1 MENEAKTEKTSTSGE
16 VTPASSREIA
26 LNDSGTSKQSGT
38 RLTQWRSPP
47 VPESK
52 VYFIQCDKAV
62 KIGVSTN
69 PKQRF
74 GELQVGSP
82 YELILL
88 GVINGTKE
96 TEQELHAK
104 FDHLHLRGE
113 WFKAHHEL
121 LDYVYYA
128 TLPEPVAEPEPLP
141 VPPPPR
147 AVAPPRPS
155 PPLSAEAA
163 NMIRDLTNLRFAH
176 GATTPIGYGC
186 SNIIEQIKAMT
197 TYVRP
202 EWATHECQTL
212 PWMMAK
218 QIKRIEALKAGSYQ

>member
-1 MENEAKTEKTSTSGE
+1 MNESRTRASGG
-16 VTPASSREIA
+16 A
-26 LNDSGTSKQSGT
+26 N
-38 RLTQWRSPP
+38 LTQRRSPP
-47 VPESK
+47 VPQSK

-62 KIGVSTN
+62 KIGVSFN

-74 GELQVGSP
+74 GLLQVGSP
-82 YELILL
+82 HEMVLL
-88 GVINGTKE
+88 GAIDGDKE
-96 TEQELHAK
+96 TEKELHEK

-113 WFKAHHEL
+113 WFDAHHEL

-128 TLPEPVAEPEPLP
+128 TLPEPAAADPESLP
-141 VPPPPR
+141 APPPPH
-147 AVAPPRPS
+147 AVEPPRPS

-186 SNIIEQIKAMT
+186 SNIIEQIKALT

-218 QIKRIEALKAGSYQ
+218 QIKRIEALKAGTYQ